1 VSVSLYPLAIEP
13 DEREAIWG
21 GTSLVA
27 RYGKHAAP
35 AAKIGESW
43 ECYDGNTVRN
53 GSYAGTTIG
62 ELRARL
68 GADLMGGADPAAPF
82 PLLTKL
88 IDARAAL
95 SVQVHPDD
103 AYARRVE
110 GAPNGKTECWCV
122 LEADPGAEIVLG
134 WNRATTREE
143 YLERVREAS
152 LDDVLRRVPAR
163 PGDAFYLPAGTL
175 HAIGAGIVLFET
187 QQTSDLTYRIYDYD
201 RRGADGKP
209 RELHVDKAADV
220 LDYRQSHAGAL
231 HPLSYELDGLRRTTL
246 VADRN
251 FIVERI
257 ALPAERRGIDL
268 DGMPL
273 VVQALGDSVELEAR
287 GQTLYLEPYQSA
299 VVPAALDVVMVRA
312 AGADGSA
319 AGASMLV
326 AAPPRDSSALER
338 RFGRAGVSQTAAADF
353 LVQF

>member
-1 VSVSLYPLAIEP
+1 MSDALYPLAIVP

-27 RYGKHAAP
+27 RYGKRAAP
-35 AAKIGESW
+35 DATIGESW
-43 ECYDGNTVRN
+43 ECYDGNAVGN
-53 GSYAGTTIG
+53 GAFAGATIG
-62 ELRARL
+62 ELRTRL
-68 GADLMGGADPAAPF
+68 GADLMGAADPAAPF

-95 SVQVHPDD
+95 SVQVHPGD
-103 AYARRVE
+103 AYAQRVE
-110 GAPNGKTECWCV
+110 HAPNGKTECWYV

-134 WNRATTREE
+134 WNRATTRAE

-163 PGDAFYLPAGTL
+163 AGDAFYLPAGTL

-209 RELHVDKAADV
+209 RELHVEKAADV
-220 LDYRQSHAGAL
+220 LDYRESFAGAL
-231 HPLSYELDGLRRTTL
+231 HALSYELDGLHRTTL

-251 FIVERI
+251 FVVERI

-268 DGMPL
+268 EGMPL
-273 VVQALGDSVELEAR
+273 VVQALGVPVELEAR
-287 GQTLYLEPYQSA
+287 GATLTLEPYQSA

-312 AGADGSA
+312 AGGDG
-319 AGASMLV
+319 AGGGSMLV
-326 AAPPRDSSALER
+326 AAPPRDASALER
-338 RFGRAGVSQTAAADF
+338 RFGRAGISLANATDF
-353 LVQF
+353 FVQF

>member
-1 VSVSLYPLAIEP
+1 VSDALYPLAIVP

-21 GTSLVA
+21 GSSLA
-27 RYGKHAAP
+27 TRYGKHAPPDAR
-35 AAKIGESW
+35 IGESW
-43 ECYDGNTVRN
+43 ECYDGNAVGN
-53 GSYAGTTIG
+53 GAFAGATIG

-68 GADLMGGADPAAPF
+68 GADLMGAADPAAPF

-110 GAPNGKTECWCV
+110 HAPNGKTECWYV

-134 WNRATTREE
+134 WNRATTRAE

-201 RRGADGKP
+201 RRDADGKP
-209 RELHVDKAADV
+209 RELHVEKAADV
-220 LDYRQSHAGAL
+220 LDYRVSFAGAL
-231 HPLSYELDGLRRTTL
+231 HALSYELDGLRRTTL

-257 ALPAERRGIDL
+257 DVPGERRGLDL
-268 DGMPL
+268 EGMPL
-273 VVQALGDSVELEAR
+273 VVQALATRVELEAR
-287 GQTLYLEPYQSA
+287 GATLVLEPYQSA

-312 AGADGSA
+312 A
-319 AGASMLV
+319 AGAERGSLLV
-326 AAPPRDSSALER
+326 AAPPRDASALER
-338 RFGRAGVSQTAAADF
+338 RFGRAGVSLASATDF
-353 LVQF
+353 LAQF

>member
-1 VSVSLYPLAIEP
+1 VSDALYPLAIVP

-27 RYGKHAAP
+27 RYGKHATP
-35 AAKIGESW
+35 DAKIGESW
-43 ECYDGNTVRN
+43 ECYDGNAVAN
-53 GSYAGTTIG
+53 GAFAGATIG

-68 GADLMGGADPAAPF
+68 GTDLMGAADPAAPF

-95 SVQVHPDD
+95 SVQVHPGD
-103 AYARRVE
+103 AYAQRVE
-110 GAPNGKTECWCV
+110 HAPNGKTECWYV

-134 WNRATTREE
+134 WNRATTRAE

-163 PGDAFYLPAGTL
+163 AGDAFYLPAGTL

-220 LDYRQSHAGAL
+220 LDYRESFAGAL
-231 HPLSYELDGLRRTTL
+231 RPISYELDGLQRTTV

-273 VVQALGDSVELEAR
+273 VVQALGVPVELEAR
-287 GQTLYLEPYQSA
+287 GATLRLEPYQSA

-312 AGADGSA
+312 AGGTA
-319 AGASMLV
+319 AERGSMLV
-326 AAPPRDSSALER
+326 AAPPRDASALER
-338 RFGRAGVSQTAAADF
+338 RFGRAGVSLANATDF
-353 LVQF
+353 LAQF

>member
-1 VSVSLYPLAIEP
+1 VSDALYPLAIVP

-27 RYGKHAAP
+27 RYGKRAAP
-35 AAKIGESW
+35 DATIGESW
-43 ECYDGNTVRN
+43 ECYDGNAVGN
-53 GSYAGTTIG
+53 GAFAGATIG
-62 ELRARL
+62 ELRTRL
-68 GADLMGGADPAAPF
+68 GADLMGAADPAAPF

-95 SVQVHPDD
+95 SVQVHPGD
-103 AYARRVE
+103 AYAQRVE
-110 GAPNGKTECWCV
+110 HAPNGKTECWYV

-134 WNRATTREE
+134 WNRATTRAE

-163 PGDAFYLPAGTL
+163 AGDAFYLPAGTL

-209 RELHVDKAADV
+209 RELHVEKAADV
-220 LDYRQSHAGAL
+220 LDYRESFAGAL
-231 HPLSYELDGLRRTTL
+231 HALSYELDGLHRTTL

-251 FIVERI
+251 FVVERI

-268 DGMPL
+268 EGMPL
-273 VVQALGDSVELEAR
+273 VVQALGVPVELEAR
-287 GQTLYLEPYQSA
+287 GATLTLEPYQSA

-312 AGADGSA
+312 AGGDG
-319 AGASMLV
+319 AGGGSMLV
-326 AAPPRDSSALER
+326 AAPPRDASALER
-338 RFGRAGVSQTAAADF
+338 RFGRAGISLANATDF
-353 LVQF
+353 FVQF

>member
-1 VSVSLYPLAIEP
+1 
-13 DEREAIWG
+13 
-21 GTSLVA
+21 VA

-35 AAKIGESW
+35 DAKIGESW
-43 ECYDGNTVRN
+43 ECYDGNAVAN
-53 GSYAGTTIG
+53 GSFAGATIG

-68 GADLMGGADPAAPF
+68 GTDLMGAADPAAPF

-95 SVQVHPDD
+95 SVQVHPGD
-103 AYARRVE
+103 AYAQRVE
-110 GAPNGKTECWCV
+110 HAPNGKTECWYV

-134 WNRATTREE
+134 WNRATTRAE

-163 PGDAFYLPAGTL
+163 AGDAFYLPAGTL

-220 LDYRQSHAGAL
+220 LDYRESFAGAL
-231 HPLSYELDGLRRTTL
+231 RPISYELDGLQRTTV

-273 VVQALGDSVELEAR
+273 VVQALGVPVELEAR
-287 GQTLYLEPYQSA
+287 GATLRLEPYQSA

-312 AGADGSA
+312 AGGTA
-319 AGASMLV
+319 AERGSMLV
-326 AAPPRDSSALER
+326 AAPPRDASALER
-338 RFGRAGVSQTAAADF
+338 RFGRAGVSLANATDF
-353 LVQF
+353 LAQF